1 MKYPDGD
8 PDLDLT
14 VLRYDDPLLIGIV
27 LDWAIAKATAGLPI
41 FNMHDGTYPGNN
53 AKLIYCSEQRAVIV
67 DLEWK
72 LWHEGPDSRINGRW
86 EPTRNWA
93 QLGPY
98 LNKYKIS
105 TSYGSAAGSLNM
117 ASIKG
122 LSPTKGCERMEDA
135 IALTVVYHTF
145 GKEIKVPTKLLEIQK
160 MLTEDNMKYIL
171 TS

>member
-1 MKYPDGD
+1 MEDD

-14 VLRYDDPLLIGIV
+14 ALGYDDPLLTGVV
-27 LDWAIAKATAGLPI
+27 LDWALAKATAGLPI

-53 AKLIYCSEQRAVIV
+53 AKLLYCMEKSAIIV

-72 LWHEGPDSRINGRW
+72 LWREGPDPRVNGRW

-105 TSYGSAAGSLNM
+105 TSYGNAPGSLNI
-117 ASIKG
+117 ASIEG

-135 IALTVVYHTF
+135 IALTVVYHAL

-160 MLTEDNMKYIL
+160 ILTEDNMKYIL

>member
-1 MKYPDGD
+1 MKYSEDD

-14 VLRYDDPLLIGIV
+14 VLRYNDPLLTGVV
-27 LDWAIAKATAGLPI
+27 LDWALAAATKDTPI

-53 AKLIYCSEQRAVIV
+53 AKLLHCMEKPAVIV

-98 LNKYKIS
+98 LAEHVTLLTQRDTHVVAK
-105 TSYGSAAGSLNM
+105 TCAATEVK
-117 ASIKG
+117 AI
-122 LSPTKGCERMEDA
+122 RIEDA
-135 IALTVVYHTF
+135 IALTVIRDQLGDKF
-145 GKEIKVPTKLLEIQK
+145 SVPTKLLEIQK